1 MSLFKLWF
9 SLDIFPGVGVLNHMV
24 ALFLAFY
31 RNFILF
37 SIVVV
42 SIYIPIN
49 SVRGFTFLHTL
60 SALIVYKCFLS
71 PKKKDR

>member
-1 MSLFKLWF
+1 MYLFKLWF
-9 SLDIFPGVGVLNHMV
+9 SLDIFPGVGLLNHTV

-60 SALIVYKCFLS
+60 SSTYCL
-71 PKKKDR
+71 